1 MPRGI
6 SDKITFKPYEQHQSW
21 LLPPGADELIPVH
34 HLVRVVSRTIDEM
47 NLEPIL
53 KRYDKGGGASRYHP
67 VMMFKVLVYG
77 YMTKTYS
84 SRMIAKAL
92 RENVMFMWLSGN
104 QTPDFRTIN
113 AFRGSRLK
121 DIMEEVFMATVK
133 ALAAKGYV
141 KLEHYFVDGTKI
153 ESAANKYSFVWKRG
167 IDTNERKLDE
177 KLKAFLRDAE
187 RVSAKEN
194 EEYGDRDLEEMGE
207 EAVFSA
213 EDVAALAANLNERIA
228 ALEKDDG
235 SEEGKKKLKKQ
246 VQLVEKDLLV
256 RKKKYEQQRLVL
268 GARNSFSKTD
278 PEATF
283 MRMKEDPMRNG
294 QLKPGYNVQIGTEN
308 GYVLGYDIF
317 PNPTDSKTLKPH
329 LERMERRLGAL
340 PKRLIADAGYG
351 SSENYAYLAR
361 NGVEAYVKYNTFHKE
376 ATRKWKTDPY
386 RSEHWPYDPQKDC
399 YRCPE
404 GKELT
409 RVGVSSVTTEAG
421 YRQRIAYYRCESC
434 EGCPR
439 KSACTNAAG
448 DRTIQR
454 NEEMLTLRKAARER
468 LLSDEGTALR
478 KRRAVENE
486 TVFGEIKSNW
496 GFRRFH
502 LRGMKKVAVEWGL
515 LAFGYNIKRLMLR
528 EGA

>member
-21 LLPPGADELIPVH
+21 LLPPGADELIPPN

-77 YMTKTYS
+77 YMTRTYS
-84 SRMIAKAL
+84 SRMLAKAL

-113 AFRGSRLK
+113 VFRSSRLK

-133 ALAAKGYV
+133 MLAAKGYV

-167 IDTNERKLDE
+167 IATNEGKLDE
-177 KLKAFLRDAE
+177 KLRAFLKEAE
-187 RVSAKEN
+187 EASAKEN
-194 EEYGDRDLEEMGE
+194 EEYGDRDLEELGE
-207 EAVFSA
+207 QVVFSA
-213 EDVAALAANLNERIA
+213 EDVSALATSLNEKIA
-228 ALEKDDG
+228 ALGND
-235 SEEGKKKLKKQ
+235 EGARESKKKLKKQ
-246 VQLVEKDLLV
+246 VRLLEKDLLP
-256 RKKKYEQQRLVL
+256 RKQKYERQRQVL
-268 GARNSFSKTD
+268 GARNSYSKTD
-278 PEATF
+278 PDATF
-283 MRMKEDPMRNG
+283 MRMKEDHMRNG

-329 LERMERRLGAL
+329 LERMKQRLGAM
-340 PKRLIADAGYG
+340 PKCLIADAGYG
-351 SSENYAYLAR
+351 SNENYAFLAGH
-361 NGVEAYVKYNTFHKE
+361 GVEAYVKYNTFHKE
-376 ATRKWKTDPY
+376 ATRKWKQDIY
-386 RSEHWPYDPQKDC
+386 RSEHWPYDPQMDC

-404 GKELT
+404 GKLFT
-409 RVGVSSVTTEAG
+409 RAGVSTVTTEAG
-421 YRQRIAYYRCESC
+421 YRQQVTYYRCESC
-434 EGCPR
+434 EGCAR
-439 KSACTNAAG
+439 KQACTNAAG
-448 DRTIQR
+448 ERVIQR
-454 NEEMLTLRKAARER
+454 NKEMLALRKAAKER
-468 LLSDEGTALR
+468 LLSDKGKALR
-478 KRRAVENE
+478 KRRSVENE

-515 LAFGYNIKRLMLR
+515 LVLGYNIRRLRLQ

>member
-6 SDKITFKPYEQHQSW
+6 SDKVTFKPYEQHQSW
-21 LLPPGADELIPVH
+21 LIPPGADELIPAN
-34 HLVRVVSRTIDEM
+34 HLVRVVSKTIDEM
-47 NLEPIL
+47 DLEPIL
-53 KRYDKGGGASRYHP
+53 KRYDKGGGASRFHP

-77 YMTKTYS
+77 YMTRTYS
-84 SRMIAKAL
+84 SRMLAKAL
-92 RENVMFMWLSGN
+92 RENVMFMWLSGS

-121 DIMEEVFMATVK
+121 DVMEEVFMATVK
-133 ALAAKGYV
+133 MLAAKGYV
-141 KLEHYFVDGTKI
+141 RLEHYFVDGTKI

-177 KLKAFLRDAE
+177 KLRAFLRDAE
-187 RVSAKEN
+187 AVSTKEN
-194 EEYGDRDLEEMGE
+194 EEYGDRDLEERGE
-207 EAVFSA
+207 QAEFSA
-213 EDVAALAANLNERIA
+213 QDVAALAANLNERIA

-235 SEEGKKKLKKQ
+235 NRERKKKLKKQ
-246 VQLVEKDLLV
+246 VRLVEKDLLV
-256 RKKKYEQQRLVL
+256 RKKKYEGQRLIL
-268 GARNSFSKTD
+268 GTRNSFSKTD

-283 MRMKEDPMRNG
+283 MRMKEDHMRNG

-308 GYVLGYDIF
+308 GYVLGYDLF

-329 LERMERRLGAL
+329 LERMKRRLGAL

-351 SSENYAYLAR
+351 SNENYAYLASQ
-361 NGVEAYVKYNTFHKE
+361 GVEAYVKYNTFHKE
-376 ATRKWKTDPY
+376 ATRAWKKDIY
-386 RSEHWPYDPQKDC
+386 RSEHWPYDHETDR
-399 YRCPE
+399 YICPE
-404 GKELT
+404 GRVFT
-409 RVGVSSVTTEAG
+409 RSRESCVTTEAG
-421 YRQRIAYYRCESC
+421 YRQQIAYYRCDSC

-448 DRTIQR
+448 DRVIQR
-454 NEEMLTLRKAARER
+454 NEEMLGLRKAARER
-468 LLSDEGTALR
+468 LLSEEGKVLR
-478 KRRAVENE
+478 KRRSVENE

-515 LAFGYNIKRLMLR
+515 LALGYNIRRLRLQA
-528 EGA
+528 GA